1 MRSSYAALMQS
12 KYFSPAFNSAIFDGP
27 FRIYFAQFHE
37 STALKI
43 YLMLQ
48 QNLTNEMPAMKE
60 YCKQKGSN
68 ILIMMYPTQD
78 SFILS
83 FEEEQAVDGMVLE
96 TWEEDTVIGLNG
108 PLEDQRMG
116 DLLALIKD
124 QISHWHMNSEKTSAV
139 DISLC

>member
-1 MRSSYAALMQS
+1 MRSSYSTLMQS

-43 YLMLQ
+43 YLMIQ
-48 QNLTNEMPAMKE
+48 QKLGTDISLAKE
-60 YCKQKGSN
+60 YSKIHGSN

-83 FEEEQAVDGMVLE
+83 FDEEYADNGVVVEN
-96 TWEEDTVIGLNG
+96 WEEDIVIGLNG
-108 PLEDQRMG
+108 LPEEMKIDKLIVLLKAKISQWGQALE
-116 DLLALIKD
+116 KD
-124 QISHWHMNSEKTSAV
+124 SSP
-139 DISLC
+139 DISM

>member
-1 MRSSYAALMQS
+1 MRSSYSTLMQS

-43 YLMLQ
+43 YLMIQ
-48 QNLTNEMPAMKE
+48 QKLGTDISLAKE
-60 YCKQKGSN
+60 YSKIHGSN

-83 FEEEQAVDGMVLE
+83 FDEEHADNGVIVEN
-96 TWEEDTVIGLNG
+96 WEEDIVIGLNG
-108 PLEDQRMG
+108 LPEEMKIDKLIVLLKAKISQWGQTLEKDSSP
-116 DLLALIKD
+116 DL
-124 QISHWHMNSEKTSAV
+124 SM
-139 DISLC
+139 